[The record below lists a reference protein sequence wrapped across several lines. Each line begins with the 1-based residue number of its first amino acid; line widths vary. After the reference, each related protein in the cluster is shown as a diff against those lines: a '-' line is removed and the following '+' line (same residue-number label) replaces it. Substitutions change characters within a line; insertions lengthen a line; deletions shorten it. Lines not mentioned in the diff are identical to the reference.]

1 MPLRDLILDTLA
13 REARAE
19 QVAPRWEA
27 LRIRP
32 RAFARLLALEDC
44 ASDLLVRLDALA
56 ITDRV
61 PAPLLGLV
69 QRRARRER
77 AHMLAMRIQLRALLD
92 AFRDRGISVT
102 LLKGAAFLDTG
113 LRPYRACMDID
124 IAPAARD
131 LEAAVDVLRA
141 LGYVAR
147 AGTGLPADH
156 HHLPPFDREGAVPVE
171 VHTRLL
177 GGATA
182 PVLDEAVTREIAPG
196 VRVLTP
202 TEWCWHAIAHDAQH
216 PISFGRVHTALD
228 VGALVDAY
236 GMEIDWATI
245 AGRAARSPHRVE
257 PQIASAQRL
266 GYGLPLAV
274 SGRTQAVVTGLGVA
288 RDALAHVGRNGV
300 LFGWGTRKLGVAA
313 SVLLGPG
320 AQILT
325 N

>member
-44 ASDLLVRLDALA
+44 ASDLLVRLAALA
-56 ITDRV
+56 ITERV
-61 PAPLLGLV
+61 PPALLGLV

-77 AHMLAMRIQLRALLD
+77 AHMLSMRVQLLALLD
-92 AFRDRGISVT
+92 ALRAGGVRVT
-102 LLKGAAFLDTG
+102 LLKGAAFLHTG
-113 LRPYRACMDID
+113 LRPHRACMDID
-124 IAPAARD
+124 LAVGARD
-131 LEAAVDVLRA
+131 VEPVAEVLRA
-141 LGYVAR
+141 LGYAPR
-147 AGTGLPADH
+147 PGTGLPADH

-177 GGATA
+177 GDT
-182 PVLDEAVTREIAPG
+182 PLPEEAMRDVAPG

-216 PISFGRVHTALD
+216 PISFGRVQTALD

-236 GMEIDWATI
+236 GAAIDWATI
-245 AGRAARSPHRVE
+245 ASRAARSPHRVE

-266 GYGLPLAV
+266 GYRLPLTV
-274 SGRTQAVVTGLGVA
+274 SGRTQAVVAGLGVA
-288 RDALAHVGRNGV
+288 RDALAHVGRDSV

-320 AQILT
+320 VQVP
-325 N
+325 